1 MRLKLKYSVLFVL
14 ICFLSFGF
22 IRAVYSQEVISNKE
36 IDFLNSE
43 INSKKNEI
51 DKIKQERE
59 KYSEEIERIQ
69 GEQASLK
76 NQLAILDNKLAKAE
90 LDIEDTK
97 AKIQKSNLEIR
108 KVNFEIES
116 RENQIEEE
124 KKHISEI
131 LNLMY
136 KQSQV
141 DTLEV
146 LLMNDSL
153 SDFLNKI
160 RYLEDV
166 NKEMENSVQELKQYK
181 EDLELNKN
189 ELEEE
194 SNNLV
199 KLKGELEERQ
209 MALSDERETKGFILD
224 QTEES
229 EERYQGLLGQ
239 AKREAE
245 EASNEIVALE
255 KMVREEMEK
264 LSEDDEMKVDSGG
277 LGWPVSNRRITAY
290 FHDPDYPFRYL
301 FEHPAIDIA
310 SPQGST
316 IRSSGSGYVA
326 RVKFDPNSSSYGYI
340 MIVHADGL
348 ATVYGHISKPLV
360 AEEEYVTK
368 GQSIALSGGMPGT
381 AGSGNLTSGPHL
393 HFEVRLNGIPV
404 NPLNYLP

>member
-1 MRLKLKYSVLFVL
+1 MKLKLKYSVLFILV
-14 ICFLSFGF
+14 CFLFFGV
-22 IRAVYSQEVISNKE
+22 IKPTYSQEVISNKE
-36 IDFLNSE
+36 VNFLNSQ
-43 INSKKNEI
+43 IDSRKKEI
-51 DKIKQERE
+51 DRIKEQRE
-59 KYSEEIERIQ
+59 KYADEIERIQ

-97 AKIQKSNLEIR
+97 VKIQKSNLEIR

-116 RENQIEEE
+116 REKQIEEE
-124 KKHISEI
+124 KSHISKI

-136 KQSQV
+136 KQSQI

-153 SDFLNKI
+153 SEFLNKV

-181 EDLELNKN
+181 DDLELNKK

-194 SNNLV
+194 TNNLV
-199 KLKGELEERQ
+199 KLKGELENQ
-209 MALSDERETKGFILD
+209 KMALSDERETKTFILD
-224 QTEES
+224 QTEDS
-229 EERYQGLLGQ
+229 EDKYQSLLER
-239 AKREAE
+239 AKRENQE
-245 EASNEIVALE
+245 VSNEIVALE
-255 KMVREEMEK
+255 KRVREEMEK
-264 LSEDDEMKVDSGG
+264 MSEDDIQVDSGG

-290 FHDPDYPFRYL
+290 FHDPEYPFRYL

-316 IRSSGSGYVA
+316 IRSAGSGYVA
-326 RVKFDPNSSSYGYI
+326 RVKFNPGSSSYGYI
-340 MIVHADGL
+340 MVVHADGL